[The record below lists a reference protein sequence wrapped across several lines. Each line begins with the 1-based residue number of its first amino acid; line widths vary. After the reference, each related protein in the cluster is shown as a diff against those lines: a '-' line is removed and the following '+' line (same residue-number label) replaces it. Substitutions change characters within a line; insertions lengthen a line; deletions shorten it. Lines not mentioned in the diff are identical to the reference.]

1 MDYSSENQRARTW
14 DAYNLRVVGL
24 GQCGGDF
31 DMPRLWGE
39 SGKPTRLVG
48 FNYARTLAKESADA
62 GIHFFLDDYQF
73 ERVWRQPEAYT
84 ETLRRFS
91 CVLTPDFSTYSDMP
105 MPMQMW
111 NVYRSRAVGRYWQDQ
126 GITVIPTLQ
135 WAEPSSYAYCL
146 TELPEGATVAVS
158 TVGVRKDPMAVALWR
173 RGTGGVRVSRRRA
186 GC

>member
-1 MDYSSENQRARTW
+1 M
-14 DAYNLRVVGL
+14 
-24 GQCGGDF
+24 
-31 DMPRLWGE
+31 
-39 SGKPTRLVG
+39 VG
-48 FNYARTLAKESADA
+48 FNYARTLAKESADV

-126 GITVIPTLQ
+126 GLTVIPTLQ

-146 TELPEGATVAVS
+146 TGLPEGATVAVS

-173 RGTGGVRVSRRRA
+173 RGMEQALEWVHPERVLHYGPRIPDFDFGTTEVVEYQNQVTSRLEARR
-186 GC
+186 GRTRK